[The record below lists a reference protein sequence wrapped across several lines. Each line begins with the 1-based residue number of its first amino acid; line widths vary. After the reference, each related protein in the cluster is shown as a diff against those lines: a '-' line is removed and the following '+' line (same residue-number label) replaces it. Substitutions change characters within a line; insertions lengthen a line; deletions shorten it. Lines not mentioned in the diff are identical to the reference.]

1 MNFQP
6 GFIFANT
13 TRKRIFKGLDFAF
26 STLFPS
32 TFFYAQCSKLE
43 EHFKP
48 FQHNRMVKLL
58 LGYGYTRCKQ
68 IYQHTI
74 STILDG
80 QWMVLC
86 WSQFG
91 QLLLK
96 LQEHAWYWSN
106 VDANRSVRSA
116 ASVKNMGCLIHNC
129 VCVVVVAWTQSSC
142 WIYGIDLA
150 VQCIGCVSFCIVSCY
165 STIKVLKNDCWNVPS
180 PIYIVFGHCP

>member
-68 IYQHTI
+68 SYQHTI

-86 WSQFG
+86 LSQSV
-91 QLLLK
+91 QHLLK
-96 LQEHAWYWSN
+96 LQKHAWYWWN
-106 VDANRSVRSA
+106 VDANRSFRSS
-116 ASVKNMGCLIHNC
+116 ASVKNMDCLVQNC
-129 VCVVVVAWTQSSC
+129 VCIVVVAWTHSSC
-142 WIYGIDLA
+142 SIYGINLA
-150 VQCIGCVSFCIVSCY
+150 AQCVGWTSSFLL
-165 STIKVLKNDCWNVPS
+165 T
-180 PIYIVFGHCP
+180 